1 MIIIFEFNDPKK
13 FKSKFSLNDTTIYAN
28 VFIPSNE
35 FANKMEIIRNN
46 ISIIFYLVKFQFIRN
61 LSFCIYYFEEWNLKI
76 YLDG

>member
-1 MIIIFEFNDPKK
+1 MIIIFEFSDAKK

-46 ISIIFYLVKFQFIRN
+46 ISIIFYLF
-61 LSFCIYYFEEWNLKI
+61 S
-76 YLDG
+76 